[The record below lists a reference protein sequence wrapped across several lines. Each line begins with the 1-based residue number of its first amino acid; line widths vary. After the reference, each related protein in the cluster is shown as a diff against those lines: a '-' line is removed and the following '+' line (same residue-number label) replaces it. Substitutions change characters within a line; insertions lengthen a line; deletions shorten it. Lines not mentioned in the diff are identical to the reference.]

1 MLLKDCYDKLFDKEN
16 NIDTSGLVL
25 KSRYDT
31 DKSELERKIS
41 DLADSLRN

>member
-1 MLLKDCYDKLFDKEN
+1 MLLKDCHDKLFDKEN

-31 DKSELERKIS
+31 DKSELERKIP
-41 DLADSLRN
+41 DLADLLRN

>member
-16 NIDTSGLVL
+16 SIDTSGLVL

-31 DKSELERKIS
+31 DKSELERKIP
-41 DLADSLRN
+41 DLADLVRN